1 MVIRECK
8 PASLARVDVLLCH
21 AQPASHPACLPACLL
36 STGGRLLPF
45 SSFGVCRARQGKTA
59 QGFGSNGAHH
69 WPKTTGCRISRGWLP
84 AHRGLWIGEAP
95 GGVGS
100 CRDDWK
106 SLNELGA
113 RHYYRL
119 AQGRS
124 ARGAVFSLFYLPAC
138 AATAASDTGAA
149 SWVSGQATKE
159 GCAMACVK
167 RRVVAHQQACDGRYG
182 QPWPI
187 HGTWPCLHV
196 RQGCRGH
203 QACVNGRVALSEAY
217 SHTQPRRP

>member
-1 MVIRECK
+1 MSCSAT
-8 PASLARVDVLLCH
+8 PN
-21 AQPASHPACLPACLL
+21 QPAILPACLPVCLL
-36 STGGRLLPF
+36 SPGGRLLPF

-69 WPKTTGCRISRGWLP
+69 WPKATGCRISRGWLP

-149 SWVSGQATKE
+149 SWVSGQ
-159 GCAMACVK
+159 G
-167 RRVVAHQQACDGRYG
+167 RRGVRGR
-182 QPWPI
+182 
-187 HGTWPCLHV
+187 
-196 RQGCRGH
+196 
-203 QACVNGRVALSEAY
+203 A
-217 SHTQPRRP
+217 